1 MVVEV
6 QDTQDRRWVGYSIDS
21 PRRAGAA
28 WSERPR
34 GQRDLRLDL
43 FRGLALIFIFIDH
56 TSSNV
61 ISYFTL
67 RSFAFCDAAE
77 VFIFISGM
85 AAAIAYGGVLRRG
98 GPLQATAQIYRRI
111 WQLYVAHIFSFVAY
125 TALVTFALNGANN
138 PAMAASLGESVFLSQ
153 PSVAIAELL
162 VLGFQPSFF
171 FILPL
176 YMLLLAVFPPV
187 LLLIRRRPLVAISI
201 SAALY
206 LTEHWFGW
214 TLHLYPDHQ
223 PWGFSPLAYQ
233 FLFVVGAVCGHL
245 ASTGR
250 RLLSEKGW
258 IYAVAGAIVAACAAV
273 SFSHSLHSMYESFPV
288 LLPDLPWGS
297 VDGKR
302 DLSLLRLVNF
312 LALAIV
318 AARLVRRD
326 AAFLAGPVARPVV
339 LCGQNSLP
347 IFCIGILLSTVGSFL
362 LDYVS
367 DRLRMQFLV
376 IFAGVVIMIGTALL
390 ITWYKRMGRVGAS
403 LPAMAAT
410 E

>member
-1 MVVEV
+1 MRGDAN
-6 QDTQDRRWVGYSIDS
+6 DTT
-21 PRRAGAA
+21 
-28 WSERPR
+28 WSERAIQPEPR
-34 GQRDLRLDL
+34 PRPQRDLRLDL

-85 AAAIAYGGVLRRG
+85 AAAIAYGGVLERG

-111 WQLYVAHIFSFVAY
+111 WQLYVAHIFAFVAY

-138 PAMAASLGESVFLSQ
+138 PAIAASLGESVFLSQ

-187 LLLIRRRPLVAISI
+187 LLLIRRRPLVAIGI

-206 LTEHWFGW
+206 LAEHRFGW

-245 ASTGR
+245 ASSGDR
-250 RLLSEKGW
+250 K
-258 IYAVAGAIVAACAAV
+258 
-273 SFSHSLHSMYESFPV
+273 
-288 LLPDLPWGS
+288 S
-297 VDGKR
+297 V
-302 DLSLLRLVNF
+302 V
-312 LALAIV
+312 
-318 AARLVRRD
+318 
-326 AAFLAGPVARPVV
+326 
-339 LCGQNSLP
+339 
-347 IFCIGILLSTVGSFL
+347 
-362 LDYVS
+362 
-367 DRLRMQFLV
+367 
-376 IFAGVVIMIGTALL
+376 
-390 ITWYKRMGRVGAS
+390 
-403 LPAMAAT
+403 
-410 E
+410 